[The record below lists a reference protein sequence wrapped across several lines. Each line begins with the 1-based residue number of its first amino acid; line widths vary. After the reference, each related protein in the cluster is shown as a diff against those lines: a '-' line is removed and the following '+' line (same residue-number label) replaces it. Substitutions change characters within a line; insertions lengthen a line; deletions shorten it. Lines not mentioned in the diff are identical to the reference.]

1 MLRPR
6 RCFRTCLVLPGLS
19 LFVVL
24 YLTYE
29 LYDWNREIEWTGWEK
44 STTSFK
50 HRLCVLVPFR
60 DREAE
65 LAEFVPHLKRFIR
78 AQNVDNEFIILNQTD
93 SFRFNRASLINV
105 RIQIVCCSLMYYYQ
119 VGWFEADRIGCDY
132 LVMHDVDL
140 LPLNPDLEYTFPG
153 EGVVRHIAAPK
164 YHPKYNYEKFV
175 GGILMLTTHDYK
187 KIHGMSNKYWGW
199 GLEDDEFFLRIRD
212 GKLKLIRPEG
222 LATDRNTTF
231 RHIHGPNRRRDQTR
245 RSERTEREIAEKRR
259 RDTMGGLSN
268 TRYKIVERSRTSV
281 ESEPVTILN
290 VNLQCDSVKYPYCL
304 PTHRI

>member
-1 MLRPR
+1 MFKPR
-6 RCFRTCLVLPGLS
+6 RCFRTCLVLPVLC
-19 LFVVL
+19 LIVVL
-24 YLTYE
+24 YLAYQ
-29 LYDWNREIEWTGWEK
+29 LYDWNREIEWNGWEH
-44 STTSFK
+44 STTPFS

-65 LAEFVPHLKRFIR
+65 LAQFVPHLKSFLR
-78 AQNVDNEFIILNQTD
+78 AQNVESEFIILNQTD
-93 SFRFNRASLINV
+93 SFRFNRASLIN
-105 RIQIVCCSLMYYYQ
+105 

-140 LPLNPDLEYTFPG
+140 LPMNPILEYTFPG
-153 EGVVRHIAAPK
+153 EGIVRHIAAPK

-175 GGILMLTTHDYK
+175 GGILMLTTYDYK

-212 GKLKLIRPEG
+212 GQLKLVRPEG
-222 LATDRNTTF
+222 LTTDRNTTF
-231 RHIHGPNRRRDQTR
+231 RHVHGSNRKRDQTR
-245 RSERTEREIAEKRR
+245 RNERTEREIREKRR

-268 TRYKIVERSRTSV
+268 TRYKIIKRSRTTY

-290 VNLQCDSVKYPYCL
+290 IELFCDTLKYPYCL
-304 PTHRI
+304 PTKK